1 MRDWGFVGR
10 AGELARL
17 TRTATDDR
25 PGGLIL
31 SGAAG
36 VGKSRLL
43 REAVATLDPGGY
55 AVLTAA
61 ASVAAC
67 GLPFGGL
74 AQVLPPD
81 PPAGLSQAGLLRW
94 ALDILRADAGTRPI
108 VLAVDDAHLLDPPS
122 AALAHLLVRHG
133 ATLLATLR
141 NAAPVPAPIGALWTE
156 GLVGHAEL
164 SPLDADGSR
173 ELLATMLGGPLESG
187 SAQRLAALSGGNPL
201 MLRELVQAARGGGE
215 MTRSYGVWRWTGRLT
230 LAPSLADLVD
240 AHIGGLAPAVRDVV
254 ELVAFGEPI
263 GLPSLLAVADPAAVE
278 AAEERELIR
287 VHGDGRRRPAR
298 LAHPLYGEV
307 VRRQCPVSRTRR
319 LLATLADLVERTGAR
334 RRDDLLRVAVWR
346 LDSGTA
352 QDGTRLLDAAAQAFG
367 RLDLTLTHRLAAA
380 ARDAGGG
387 YAATELLATALLL
400 AGRPH
405 EAQAALESNAALDSA
420 ATDNA
425 ATDSGADGVTGR
437 LVTLRATVA
446 FWGLGQAAAAD
457 DLAAAVGTVTG
468 PGPAAR
474 IRAVE
479 ALMRLQLNQPERA
492 RDLTTAVLAT
502 PDAGASARN
511 LAHCAQALLAAASGH
526 PRHSADLIARIQ
538 ADAPAWWRDSPAL
551 HFLLP
556 VTVGTR
562 VSVALDLAAL
572 DEILTAEFAD
582 LAQTGGFGF
591 GTGWVALLQ
600 AHSAR
605 LRGRTAEALR
615 AAEQACAALS
625 AHGRY
630 EGLAHAARAL
640 TAALRG
646 DLPLATTAMAG
657 AEAAG
662 GACERLFYPWL
673 ATARAWTAACAGE
686 VTGAVRVMTELAGRL
701 RADGFAGH
709 ELLAWHDVVRLGR
722 ADLAADRMAALL
734 AEVPGGPAAP
744 LLLRHARGAA
754 TNDPE
759 ALYAVAR
766 DFAAHGY
773 LVFAAEAAATALRLF
788 RAARDPRALAANTV
802 LADALAACGTLRTPA
817 LSSVQ
822 PTLTNRERQVAELAA
837 AGARSRE
844 IADSLF
850 LSPRTVENHLQRVY
864 AKLGVNGRTE
874 LAPALRS
881 LPQ

>member
-1 MRDWGFVGR
+1 MRDWAFVGR

-17 TRTATDDR
+17 TTTATDER
-25 PGGLIL
+25 RGGLIL

-43 REAVATLDPGGY
+43 REAVATLDPGSY

-94 ALDILRADAGTRPI
+94 ALDILRAEAGGRPI

-122 AALAHLLVRHG
+122 AALVHLLVRQG

-141 NAAPVPAPIGALWTE
+141 GAAPVPPPIGALWTE

-164 SPLDADGSR
+164 DPLDAARSR
-173 ELLATMLGGPLESG
+173 ELLAAMLGGPVEGG
-187 SAQRLAALSGGNPL
+187 SAQRLTELAGGNPL
-201 MLRELVQAARGGGE
+201 MLRELVRAARGGGE
-215 MTRSYGVWRWTGRLT
+215 MTRAYGVWRWTGRLT

-352 QDGTRLLDAAAQAFG
+352 QDGARLLDAAALAFG

-380 ARDAGGG
+380 ARDAGAG
-387 YAATELLATALLL
+387 YPATELLATALLL

-405 EAQAALESNAALDSA
+405 EARAALDNTPARDGIA
-420 ATDNA
+420 AR
-425 ATDSGADGVTGR
+425 DGGGDGTTGR
-437 LVTLRATVA
+437 LVALRATVA
-446 FWGLGQAAAAD
+446 FWGLGRAGAAD
-457 DLAAAVGTVTG
+457 DLAAAAGAVTG
-468 PGPAAR
+468 PGEVAR
-474 IRAVE
+474 VQAVE
-479 ALMRLQLNQPERA
+479 ALMRLQLNQLDRA
-492 RDLTTAVLAT
+492 RELAAAVLESPA
-502 PDAGASARN
+502 AGASARD
-511 LAHCAQALLAAASGH
+511 LAHCARALLAAASGH
-526 PRHSADLIARIQ
+526 PQHSADLIARIQ
-538 ADAPAWWRDSPAL
+538 ADAPAWWCDSPAL

-562 VSVALDLAAL
+562 VGVALDLAAL

-600 AHSAR
+600 AHRAR
-605 LRGRTAEALR
+605 LRGRTADALR

-625 AHGRY
+625 THGRY
-630 EGLAHAARAL
+630 EGLGHAARAL
-640 TAALRG
+640 TAAVRG
-646 DLPLATTAMAG
+646 DLALATAAMAS

-662 GACERLFYPWL
+662 GASERLFHPWH
-673 ATARAWTAACAGE
+673 ATARAWTTACAGDLS
-686 VTGAVRVMTELAGRL
+686 GAVRVLTELAERL

-722 ADLAADRMAALL
+722 AELAADRMAALL

-754 TNDPE
+754 SHDPS

-773 LVFAAEAAATALRLF
+773 QVFAAEAAATALRLF

-802 LADALAACGTLRTPA
+802 LADALAACDTLRTPA
-817 LSSVQ
+817 LRSVQ
-822 PTLTNRERQVAELAA
+822 PALTSRERQVAELAA

-864 AKLGVNGRTE
+864 AKLGVSGRTE